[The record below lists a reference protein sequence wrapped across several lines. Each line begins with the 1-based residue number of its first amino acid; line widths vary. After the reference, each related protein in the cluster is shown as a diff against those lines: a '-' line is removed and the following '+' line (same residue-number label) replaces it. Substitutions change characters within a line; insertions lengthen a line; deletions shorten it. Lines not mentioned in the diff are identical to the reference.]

1 MEVKTVLAGVAVADL
16 ESTCGW
22 YERLLGRAPDER
34 PMDGLAQWHISE
46 TALFQVLEEPERA
59 GKSIVGLTVADL
71 PREVAVLR
79 DRGLT
84 PETDDGASDTVLF
97 EIFIDPVGN
106 KIGLLAKRD
115 GA

>member
-22 YERLLGRAPDER
+22 YERLLGRAPD
-34 PMDGLAQWHISE
+34 
-46 TALFQVLEEPERA
+46 
-59 GKSIVGLTVADL
+59 
-71 PREVAVLR
+71 
-79 DRGLT
+79 
-84 PETDDGASDTVLF
+84 DGASDTVLF